1 MTVQKLFKSLT
12 FDDIMGSMRCTHS
25 NDHSIRNITGY
36 KEAYDIICD
45 LSSEGEGR
53 AVTFDVSP
61 REEWFT
67 PHSLTFV
74 ARNVEGDYWENTIQ
88 KTVIKPDD
96 NPFTDAELAGAILW
110 GLTFFWFHCT
120 RQMESV

>member
-1 MTVQKLFKSLT
+1 
-12 FDDIMGSMRCTHS
+12 MGALRCTHC

-36 KEAYDIICD
+36 KEAYDIICN
-45 LSSEGEGR
+45 LSSEGEGG

-61 REEWFT
+61 REEWVAS
-67 PHSLTFV
+67 HSLPLV
-74 ARNVEGDYWENTIQ
+74 ANNVEGDYWKNTIH

-110 GLTFFWFHCT
+110 SMTFFSQIGRNDSQLRLHIPI
-120 RQMESV
+120 MENA